1 MGNDGRLK
9 SYFFSEV
16 AFNLNNKVLSDL
28 ETLSFIN
35 EADLKRDFADVSR
48 KMRCKWHFRND
59 ITINFSKT
67 PAFHNKST

>member
-9 SYFFSEV
+9 GYFFSEF

-35 EADLKRDFADVSR
+35 EADLKRDFAEVSR
-48 KMRCKWHFRND
+48 KMRC
-59 ITINFSKT
+59 
-67 PAFHNKST
+67 